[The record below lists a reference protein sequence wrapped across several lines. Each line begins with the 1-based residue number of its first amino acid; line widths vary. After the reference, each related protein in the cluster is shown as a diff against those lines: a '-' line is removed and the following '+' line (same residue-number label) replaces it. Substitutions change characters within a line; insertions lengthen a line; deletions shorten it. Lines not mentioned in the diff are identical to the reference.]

1 MTPARRRTRI
11 ALVAVI
17 AAAGLAVG
25 AILVSAAQGMTVSE
39 PAFRCSSGRVVVTAS
54 VDPGRVKA
62 RRWAVRTTVSQEGRR
77 ISTVARGLRRPSG
90 RPPGSVRQVLPT
102 GSAALLPGCALARGQ
117 SLAVTV
123 HALSRNGRTIR
134 ESATGERGPE
144 EDAPAAP
151 PLPEGVGPEAGT
163 GETGSA
169 GPGSPPGDETPA
181 GSPAPAARATR
192 SVTLGAVP
200 APVTEASGLAASRSN
215 PGTVWTH
222 NDSGGAASLY
232 ALDSTGSIRATLSLT
247 GATNRDWEDMARGP
261 GPAGAPDWLYA
272 GDIGDNGASRTS
284 IRVYRVAEPDL
295 SGVTPGGSVASAAVG
310 SVNLTYPDGAR
321 DAEALVVDPQ
331 SADLYVITKREARSR
346 VYRAR
351 APSFGGETVTLEYL
365 GELDNTFVTAADA
378 CPDGRTVL
386 VRSYLGLEA
395 YEGSS
400 VASALRS
407 SPSPRLVEAEP
418 QGETVAAAPD
428 CEGYYTLSEGVRQPL
443 IRYLR

>member
-39 PAFRCSSGRVVVTAS
+39 PAFRCSAGRVVVTAS

-62 RRWAVRTTVSQEGRR
+62 KRWAVRTTVSQEGRR
-77 ISTVARGLRRPSG
+77 ISTVARSLR
-90 RPPGSVRQVLPT
+90 RPPGSVRQVLPP
-102 GSAALLPGCALARGQ
+102 GSAALLPGCTLARGQ
-117 SLAVTV
+117 RLAVTV
-123 HALSRNGRTIR
+123 RALSRDGRTVR

-144 EDAPAAP
+144 GDAPAAP
-151 PLPEGVGPEAGT
+151 PVPEGLPGNTGPGP
-163 GETGSA
+163 GSGGTGSA
-169 GPGSPPGDETPA
+169 GPGS
-181 GSPAPAARATR
+181 SSAPAARATR
-192 SVTLGAVP
+192 SVPLGAVP

-232 ALDSTGSIRATLSLT
+232 ALDSTGSIRATLNLT

-261 GPAGAPDWLYA
+261 GPAGGPDWLYA
-272 GDIGDNGASRTS
+272 GDIGDNGASRAS

-295 SGVTPGGSVASAAVG
+295 SGVPAGGAVASGAVG

-331 SADLYVITKREARSR
+331 SADLFIITKREARSR

-351 APSFGGETVTLEYL
+351 APSFGSETVTLEFL

-395 YEGSS
+395 YGGSS

-428 CEGYYTLSEGVRQPL
+428 CEGYYTLSEGLSQPL
-443 IRYLR
+443 IRYLP